1 MQLITISLLDQSIY
15 ICGVTLHLTNSA
27 LQFQSF
33 GHSLV
38 NLFILG
44 LGILILNYPY
54 LHDPGDAKISNIVIQ
69 WCYIVVVE
77 EPIDT
82 I

>member
-1 MQLITISLLDQSIY
+1 MQLIMISLLDQSIY
-15 ICGVTLHLTNSA
+15 ICGASVHLTNSA
-27 LQFQSF
+27 FQFQSSVNSF
-33 GHSLV
+33 I

-44 LGILILNYPY
+44 LGNLILNYPY
-54 LHDPGDAKISNIVIQ
+54 LLDPGDAKISDIVIQ